1 MHRVATKAITPDQAT
16 EEDDAIA
23 RHLARTLMGENPGFT
38 SALPLVGPALV
49 EELRKLPDYA
59 EDELPE
65 EIDSAN
71 PRAAMV
77 YVCRTFLHGIYDMVR
92 TLTKADEMTPEKLSE
107 TVNSTAA
114 LWTLRSTGRRPTNS
128 TERSETGHGRLRI
141 ELQRRMLQGLQ
152 FQGGASAQSSERRG
166 DGRDLREGRPQHDA
180 SRRSARRG
188 HDERRGV

>member
-1 MHRVATKAITPDQAT
+1 MHLGRAPPHAPRSH
-16 EEDDAIA
+16 EG
-23 RHLARTLMGENPGFT
+23 H
-38 SALPLVGPALV
+38 LPLVGPALV

-71 PRAAMV
+71 PRAVMV

-114 LWTLRSTGRRPTNS
+114 LWTLRFTGRRADKLN
-128 TERSETGHGRLRI
+128 
-141 ELQRRMLQGLQ
+141 
-152 FQGGASAQSSERRG
+152 
-166 DGRDLREGRPQHDA
+166 
-180 SRRSARRG
+180 
-188 HDERRGV
+188 

>member
-1 MHRVATKAITPDQAT
+1 MTDEKKIEEQAPEQGEEKVEAVVLDENVLEQLLVGCIWDVLRRMHRVATKAITPDQAT

-23 RHLARTLMGENPGFT
+23 RHLARTLRGENPGFT

-49 EELRKLPDYA
+49 EEL
-59 EDELPE
+59 DELPE

-71 PRAAMV
+71 PRAVMV

-114 LWTLRSTGRRPTNS
+114 LWTLRFTGRRADKLN
-128 TERSETGHGRLRI
+128 
-141 ELQRRMLQGLQ
+141 
-152 FQGGASAQSSERRG
+152 
-166 DGRDLREGRPQHDA
+166 
-180 SRRSARRG
+180 
-188 HDERRGV
+188 

>member
-1 MHRVATKAITPDQAT
+1 MTDEKKIEEQAPEQGEEKVEAVVLDENVLEQLLVGCIWDVLRRMHRVATKAITPDQAT

-65 EIDSAN
+65 E
-71 PRAAMV
+71 M
-77 YVCRTFLHGIYDMVR
+77 
-92 TLTKADEMTPEKLSE
+92 
-107 TVNSTAA
+107 
-114 LWTLRSTGRRPTNS
+114 
-128 TERSETGHGRLRI
+128 GHGRLRI

>member
-1 MHRVATKAITPDQAT
+1 MTDEKKIEEQAPEQGEEKVEAVVLDENVLEQLLVGCIWDVLRRMHRVATKAITPDQAT

-49 EELRKLPDYA
+49 EELRKLPDYV

-65 EIDSAN
+65 EVDSV
-71 PRAAMV
+71 MV
-77 YVCRTFLHGIYDMVR
+77 YVCRTFLHCIYDMVR

-114 LWTLRSTGRRPTNS
+114 LWTLRFTGRTADKLN
-128 TERSETGHGRLRI
+128 
-141 ELQRRMLQGLQ
+141 
-152 FQGGASAQSSERRG
+152 
-166 DGRDLREGRPQHDA
+166 
-180 SRRSARRG
+180 
-188 HDERRGV
+188 

>member
-1 MHRVATKAITPDQAT
+1 MTDEKKAEELTPEQVEEKVEAVVLDETVLEQLLVGCIWDVLRRMHRVATKAITPDQAT

-71 PRAAMV
+71 PRAVMV
-77 YVCRTFLHGIYDMVR
+77 YVPTFLHGIYDMVR

-114 LWTLRSTGRRPTNS
+114 LWTLRFTGRTADKLN
-128 TERSETGHGRLRI
+128 
-141 ELQRRMLQGLQ
+141 
-152 FQGGASAQSSERRG
+152 
-166 DGRDLREGRPQHDA
+166 
-180 SRRSARRG
+180 
-188 HDERRGV
+188 

>member
-1 MHRVATKAITPDQAT
+1 MTDEKKIEEQAPEQGEEKVEAVVLDENVLEQLLVGCIWDVLRRMHRVATKAITPDQAT

-49 EELRKLPDYA
+49 EELRKLPDYV

-65 EIDSAN
+65 EVDS
-71 PRAAMV
+71 
-77 YVCRTFLHGIYDMVR
+77 RTFLHGIYDMVR

-114 LWTLRSTGRRPTNS
+114 LWTLRFTGRTADKLN
-128 TERSETGHGRLRI
+128 
-141 ELQRRMLQGLQ
+141 
-152 FQGGASAQSSERRG
+152 
-166 DGRDLREGRPQHDA
+166 
-180 SRRSARRG
+180 
-188 HDERRGV
+188 

>member
-1 MHRVATKAITPDQAT
+1 MPLRVTSP
-16 EEDDAIA
+16 A
-23 RHLARTLMGENPGFT
+23 RSWVRIPASRARFRSSVPR
-38 SALPLVGPALV
+38 

-71 PRAAMV
+71 PRAVMV

-114 LWTLRSTGRRPTNS
+114 LWTLRFTGRRADKLN
-128 TERSETGHGRLRI
+128 
-141 ELQRRMLQGLQ
+141 
-152 FQGGASAQSSERRG
+152 
-166 DGRDLREGRPQHDA
+166 
-180 SRRSARRG
+180 
-188 HDERRGV
+188 